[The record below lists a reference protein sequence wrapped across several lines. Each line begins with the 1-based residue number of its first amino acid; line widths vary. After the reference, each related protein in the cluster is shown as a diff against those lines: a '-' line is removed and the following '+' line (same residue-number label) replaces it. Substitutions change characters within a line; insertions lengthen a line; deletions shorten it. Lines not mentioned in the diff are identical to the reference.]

1 MYVSG
6 AGTAAARGFPDMS
19 VLSLSELVD
28 AVEVAARVSAAD
40 VIVDLDTGYG
50 GAPTIRHAMRAL
62 ESAGAAAVHI
72 EDQSF
77 PRRCGYLTS
86 EPCVPIEEMQ
96 ARLHAAQASETD
108 LVLVARTDA
117 LLTEGVEAAI
127 VRAIAYKE
135 AGAELLMI
143 NGIRTLDE
151 LRLIADAIDRSP
163 QLYNVS
169 GSDRSPAPTKQLA
182 RELGVAVMI
191 YPIQAA
197 RAAALA
203 VENFLGHLAQDPVVA
218 TDELLGFSRYMDLAG
233 WADANAFEEM
243 LAADPESSGEAP

>member
-1 MYVSG
+1 
-6 AGTAAARGFPDMS
+6 MS

-28 AVEVAARVSAAD
+28 AAGVAARVSAAD

-62 ESAGAAAVHI
+62 ESVGVAAVHI

-86 EPCVPIEEMQ
+86 EPCVPIAEMQ
-96 ARLHAAQASETD
+96 ARLHAARAAETD
-108 LVLVARTDA
+108 LILVARTDS

-127 VRAIAYKE
+127 ARSIAYRE

-151 LRLIADAIDRSP
+151 LRQISDAIDRFP

-169 GSDRSPAPTKQLA
+169 GSDLSPAPTKELA

-197 RAAALA
+197 RAGALA
-203 VENFLGHLAQDPVVA
+203 IEHFLGNLARDTVVA
-218 TDELLGFSRYMDLAG
+218 TQELIGFRRYMDLAG
-233 WADANAFEEM
+233 WADASAFEQM
-243 LAADPESSGEAP
+243 LAEDPGSRGDAP